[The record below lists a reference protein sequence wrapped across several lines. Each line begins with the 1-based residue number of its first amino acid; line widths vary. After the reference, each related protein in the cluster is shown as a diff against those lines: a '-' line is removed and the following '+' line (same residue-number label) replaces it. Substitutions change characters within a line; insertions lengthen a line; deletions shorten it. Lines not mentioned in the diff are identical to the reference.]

1 MRKVMTILAAIIMNT
16 FFGVLIASIIGF
28 NPIAG
33 VIGANLLSLIPM
45 IPAGSLGA
53 GVLTEIWTGE
63 LIKKLRAGDVAD
75 FLDGV
80 PDYSQYAEN
89 DVIHLVDVGGD
100 PDVLINN
107 TTYPIP
113 VQELEDGD
121 AVFGLD
127 KFQTKATPVTDDELY
142 ASSYDKIQSVKD
154 RHAAAIAETKYLKAI
169 HAFAPTSNTTS
180 TPVIATTGDN
190 DADGVRKM
198 LTRSDIINLKKK
210 FDKMEVPVKG
220 RRLVLCSD
228 HVNDLLAI
236 DQKFRDQYYNY
247 TTGKI
252 ANMYGFEV
260 FEFVNNPYYK
270 GTGEAANTKMAIG
283 SVPSPTDFQASVAYF
298 VPRMF
303 KATGTTKMYYSE
315 AKTDPENQ
323 RNLLNYR
330 HFFIALPKKQE
341 AIGAIVSAQPA
352 GE

>member
-1 MRKVMTILAAIIMNT
+1 MRKVMTILAAIVMNT
-16 FFGVLIASIIGF
+16 FVGVLIASIIGF

-142 ASSYDKIQSVKD
+142 ASSCD
-154 RHAAAIAETKYLKAI
+154 R
-169 HAFAPTSNTTS
+169 F
-180 TPVIATTGDN
+180 
-190 DADGVRKM
+190 
-198 LTRSDIINLKKK
+198 
-210 FDKMEVPVKG
+210 
-220 RRLVLCSD
+220 
-228 HVNDLLAI
+228 
-236 DQKFRDQYYNY
+236 
-247 TTGKI
+247 
-252 ANMYGFEV
+252 
-260 FEFVNNPYYK
+260 NP
-270 GTGEAANTKMAIG
+270 
-283 SVPSPTDFQASVAYF
+283 
-298 VPRMF
+298 
-303 KATGTTKMYYSE
+303 
-315 AKTDPENQ
+315 
-323 RNLLNYR
+323 
-330 HFFIALPKKQE
+330 
-341 AIGAIVSAQPA
+341 
-352 GE
+352 